1 MDLIS
6 IIVPTVDIRR
16 EKQILN
22 NMGNCG
28 DEVIIVQGRNPS
40 AQRNEGIKRAKG
52 DILFFCDDDSVLFNE
67 CFKKAKETFSTD
79 KDIGVIGG
87 PSLTQKKDNLIQKTF
102 GAVLSSPWATGKS
115 SARYKKKGQMR
126 ETNEKELILCNMF
139 IKKEVFDNCGYFR
152 EDLYPNEENEFLNRV
167 QTLKYKIIYSPDVYV
182 ERPNRKNHVQFFGQ
196 CFNYGRG
203 RAEQMI
209 KAFNLNDLINTVP
222 AFFVVYL
229 IFMLITPAIPF
240 KFLPFIT
247 YLFLNFLFSIKAG
260 KENKI
265 TSAILIIFLNFFI
278 LHVSYGS
285 GFIWGVI
292 KSIFL
297 KKDIDTKTEVKII
310 KK

>member
-1 MDLIS
+1 MIS
-6 IIVPTVDIRR
+6 IIVPTVDMSR
-16 EKQILN
+16 EKQILKN
-22 NMGNCG
+22 VGNCG

-52 DILFFCDDDSVLFNE
+52 DVLFFCDDDSVLFKE
-67 CFKKAKETFSTD
+67 CFKKAAEIFSKD
-79 KDIGVIGG
+79 KDVGVVGG
-87 PSLTQKKDNLIQKTF
+87 PSLTPVKDGLIQKTF
-102 GAVLSSPWATGKS
+102 GAVLSSPWATGMS
-115 SARYKKKGQMR
+115 SARYRKKGKMR

-139 IKKEVFDNCGYFR
+139 IKREVFNNCGYFR

-167 QTLKYKIIYSPDVYV
+167 QMLKYKIIYSPDVYV
-182 ERPNRKNHVQFFGQ
+182 ERPNRKNHIQFFMQ

-229 IFMLITPAIPF
+229 VLMPITPAIPF
-240 KFLPFIT
+240 KFLPFFA
-247 YLFLNFLFSIKAG
+247 YLFLNFLFSLKAG
-260 KENKI
+260 RENRI
-265 TSAILIIFLNFFI
+265 TPAILIIFLNFFI

-285 GFIWGVI
+285 GFIWGII
-292 KSIFL
+292 KSVFL
-297 KKDIDTKTEVKII
+297 KKSMDTKTEVKII